1 MTSRVSRYLALTAAA
16 WGTRTVQQRA
26 PLGLVEGCLEEK
38 DQLWSEM
45 TQGERMQVQRA
56 VEQSIKH
63 QGL

>member
-16 WGTRTVQQRA
+16 WGSRVERVKP